1 LTQAPTT
8 RLFGASLQKENVMQ
22 SRLLSAAVVALIA
35 APLAA
40 QADPDRTVAGGGSFP
55 SGWNVRTE
63 TSRQTGQPAPLANV
77 KFQTMGAA
85 GDLHTTVGP
94 AAIYW
99 RDRDTVSGNYHVV
112 AKMIQMK
119 NPAHPEAFGLVIGGR
134 NLADSAQ
141 RYTYFLVRP
150 TDGKF
155 SIRRRASYAARPT
168 AVVEWTDSDAVVK
181 GDSGEAANEL
191 SIEVKS
197 GRARFMIN
205 GKEVYAGSAAD
216 LDVNGVVGYRV
227 NHNLDVHLGPLG
239 IHKL

>member
-1 LTQAPTT
+1 MIST
-8 RLFGASLQKENVMQ
+8 RLLTAT
-22 SRLLSAAVVALIA
+22 AVFALF
-35 APLAA
+35 APSLAA
-40 QADPDRTVAGGGSFP
+40 QADPDRAVQGGGSFP
-55 SGWNVRTE
+55 PGWNVRTE
-63 TSRQTGQPAPLANV
+63 RNAPTTNV
-77 KFQTMGAA
+77 KFIAMGNR

-99 RDRDTVSGNYHVV
+99 RDQDTVSGDYHVV
-112 AKMIQMK
+112 AKLIQMK
-119 NPAHPEAFGLVIGGR
+119 NPAHPEAFGLLIGGR
-134 NLADSAQ
+134 NLADSTQ

-150 TDGKF
+150 IDGKF

-168 AVVEWTDSDAVVK
+168 AVVEWTANDAIVK

-191 SIEVKS
+191 SVEVRG
-197 GRARFMIN
+197 GRARFMVN
-205 GKEVYAGSAAD
+205 GKEVYAGNAAD

>member
-1 LTQAPTT
+1 MLKP
-8 RLFGASLQKENVMQ
+8 V
-22 SRLLSAAVVALIA
+22 LSAVVLSLA
-35 APLAA
+35 ASGLAA
-40 QADPDRTVAGGGSFP
+40 QADPDRNVAGGGTFP
-55 SGWNVRTE
+55 PGWNVRTE
-63 TSRQTGQPAPLANV
+63 TNRQTGQPAPLANV
-77 KFQTMGAA
+77 KFQAMGAR

-99 RDRDTVSGNYHVV
+99 RNQDTVSGNYHVV
-112 AKMIQMK
+112 AKLIQMK
-119 NPAHPEAFGLVIGGR
+119 KPAHPEAFGIIIGGQ

-150 TDGKF
+150 TDGMY
-155 SIRRRASYAARPT
+155 SIRRRASYGTRPT
-168 AVVEWTDSDAVVK
+168 AVVEWTASDAIVK

-191 SIEVKS
+191 SIEVKG
-197 GRARFMIN
+197 GRARFMVN
-205 GKEVYAGSAAD
+205 GKEVYAGNAAD

>member
-1 LTQAPTT
+1 MLKPVLSVVVLSLAA
-8 RLFGASLQKENVMQ
+8 AS
-22 SRLLSAAVVALIA
+22 
-35 APLAA
+35 LAA
-40 QADPDRTVAGGGSFP
+40 QADPDRNVAGGGTFP
-55 SGWNVRTE
+55 PGWNVRTE
-63 TSRQTGQPAPLANV
+63 MNRQTGQPAPLANV
-77 KFQTMGAA
+77 KFQAMGTR
-85 GDLHTTVGP
+85 GELHTTVGP

-99 RDRDTVSGNYHVV
+99 RNQDTVSGNYHVV

-119 NPAHPEAFGLVIGGR
+119 KPAHPEAFGIIIGGK

-150 TDGKF
+150 TDGMY
-155 SIRRRASYAARPT
+155 SIRRRASYNTRPT
-168 AVVEWTDSDAVVK
+168 AVVEWTASDAIVK

-191 SIEVKS
+191 SIEVRG
-197 GRARFMIN
+197 GRARFMVN

>member
-1 LTQAPTT
+1 MLKPVLSVVVLT
-8 RLFGASLQKENVMQ
+8 LVAS
-22 SRLLSAAVVALIA
+22 S
-35 APLAA
+35 LAA
-40 QADPDRTVAGGGSFP
+40 QADPDRNVAGGGTFP
-55 SGWNVRTE
+55 PGWNVRTE

-77 KFQTMGAA
+77 KFQAMGSR

-99 RDRDTVSGNYHVV
+99 RDRDTVSGNFHVV

-119 NPAHPEAFGLVIGGR
+119 KPAHPEAFGIIIGGK

-150 TDGKF
+150 TDGMY
-155 SIRRRASYAARPT
+155 SIRRRASYSARPT
-168 AVVEWTDSDAVVK
+168 AVVEWTASDAVVK
-181 GDSGEAANEL
+181 GDTGEVTNEL
-191 SIEVKS
+191 SVEVRG
-197 GRARFMIN
+197 GRARFMVN
-205 GKEVYAGSAAD
+205 GKEVYAGNAAD